1 MSTVTTAATGGR
13 KLPKIQSEK
22 FAGDKKNRDGRG
34 SETWKEGR
42 TEEFDAKGKDQI
54 LVGKGLR
61 KTYDGERYQ
70 FKAGAY
76 TRSLFSST

>member
-1 MSTVTTAATGGR
+1 MSVS
-13 KLPKIQSEK
+13 P
-22 FAGDKKNRDGRG
+22 
-34 SETWKEGR
+34 W

-70 FKAGAY
+70 FKDVDL
-76 TRSLFSST
+76 SLNSGQRVAIVGPNGRAWQIPLATS